1 MGKMS
6 QKCMLRLTLRQQ
18 SYKIK
23 SATDCAILERK
34 NVAEAV
40 SRRYLKNI
48 EKSWKKEQIYGGE
61 CEKIFSHTGKVNIM
75 KKQVYRKLLAA
86 CVSVSLELFFWQDV
100 GILPERRDKDR
111 RRFFNNRSTDEAR
124 TADVSEAQQESETQ
138 TEVQENNTS
147 EDVVE
152 PVGEVT
158 TFTLPDGPEESDI
171 FVQPVADISDDFIR
185 GMDASAVL
193 SVENSGAVYYG

>member
-61 CEKIFSHTGKVNIM
+61 CEKIFSHTEKVNIM

-86 CVSVSLELFFWQDV
+86 CVSVSLGTVLLAGCGDSAGTTGTKTEDV
-100 GILPERRDKDR
+100 SL
-111 RRFFNNRSTDEAR
+111 TTEAQNETR

-138 TEVQENNTS
+138 PANKKS
-147 EDVVE
+147 R
-152 PVGEVT
+152 
-158 TFTLPDGPEESDI
+158 LK
-171 FVQPVADISDDFIR
+171 
-185 GMDASAVL
+185 
-193 SVENSGAVYYG
+193 